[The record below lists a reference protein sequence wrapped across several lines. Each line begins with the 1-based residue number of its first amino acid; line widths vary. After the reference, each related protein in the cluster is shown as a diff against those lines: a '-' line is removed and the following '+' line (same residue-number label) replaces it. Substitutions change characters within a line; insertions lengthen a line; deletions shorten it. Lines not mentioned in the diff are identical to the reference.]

1 MSAYTLTM
9 VSSTDN
15 KYFLYNK
22 LNQKNVFIK
31 KPIINPL
38 NKIAPVLNK
47 GAFTLFWLWNLRRKT
62 KFTFTKYDFF
72 YKRNY
77 TMKDIYAIKCFV
89 KTNLKKYSNISSFI
103 TIKSQNP
110 DKG

>member
-47 GAFTLFWLWNLRRKT
+47 GAFTLF
-62 KFTFTKYDFF
+62 
-72 YKRNY
+72 
-77 TMKDIYAIKCFV
+77 
-89 KTNLKKYSNISSFI
+89 
-103 TIKSQNP
+103 
-110 DKG
+110 

>member
-15 KYFLYNK
+15 KYSLYNK
-22 LNQKNVFIK
+22 LNKKNVFIKK

-72 YKRNY
+72 TKETIPWRTY
-77 TMKDIYAIKCFV
+77 T
-89 KTNLKKYSNISSFI
+89 
-103 TIKSQNP
+103 Q
-110 DKG
+110 